1 MINRAASVSYVM
13 LYASCGTNS
22 MLHAMARCSGPYRLD
37 EKALQEHVCADG
49 LRRKRHQGLA
59 SHRSPY
65 EDVPAGA
72 MQQCI
77 HPHSRRAWSKRAS
90 GGAAVMRV
98 SLSSELT
105 HSRRCSDARRAQ
117 SRASSSRVCPC
128 ALGATEP
135 CRRAPNR
142 HPRPAPVSRYTMLH
156 RSKSCCS
163 AAQDAAALQPSACTA
178 ESAVLAHAG
187 SLHRLVRRNGYRSA
201 LLTLQAVRLSV
212 DP

>member
-1 MINRAASVSYVM
+1 MNDCQAHAAVWLTGFMINRAASVSYAM
-13 LYASCGTNS
+13 LYASCGINS
-22 MLHAMARCSGPYRLD
+22 MLHAMSRCGGPYRLD

-77 HPHSRRAWSKRAS
+77 HPHSRRAWSKHAS
-90 GGAAVMRV
+90 GGAAVMRF

-142 HPRPAPVSRYTMLH
+142 HPRPAPAGTPCCIAAKAVAVQAIGRLGPNERPHSRGSQSRT
-156 RSKSCCS
+156 RS
-163 AAQDAAALQPSACTA
+163 
-178 ESAVLAHAG
+178 
-187 SLHRLVRRNGYRSA
+187 
-201 LLTLQAVRLSV
+201 
-212 DP
+212 